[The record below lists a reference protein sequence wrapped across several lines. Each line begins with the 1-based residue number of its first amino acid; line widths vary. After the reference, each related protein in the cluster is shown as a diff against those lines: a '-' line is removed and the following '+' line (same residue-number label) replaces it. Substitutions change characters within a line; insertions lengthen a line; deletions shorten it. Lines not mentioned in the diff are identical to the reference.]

1 MREDRPRY
9 MPGSGSRA
17 NEIVSGGYTREN
29 MPGYATGADGEY
41 LPPRQEVEYPQ
52 LHMTSGSML
61 AGAVHFGKYCDVPS
75 KVPFPTLFL
84 CTVLYSC
91 TRTRYE
97 YRTCVHGAQM

>member
-1 MREDRPRY
+1 

-29 MPGYATGADGEY
+29 MPGYATGSDGEY
-41 LPPRQEVEYPQ
+41 LPPHQEVEYPH

-75 KVPFPTLFL
+75 KVPFTHSLTLYHKF
-84 CTVLYSC
+84 TVLLYSVLIRVPYLRC
-91 TRTRYE
+91 DLS
-97 YRTCVHGAQM
+97 